1 MTEDAEV
8 LFAVG
13 EKFCSFEKLEDK
25 ILRLKN
31 ATGVELWNSGAR
43 TIECAPKSYVKS
55 LSADLVYYQ
64 IRYSC
69 LRTSRKLKITTA
81 DGYTK
86 PL

>member
-1 MTEDAEV
+1 MTENAEAS
-8 LFAVG
+8 FAVG
-13 EKFCSFEKLEDK
+13 EKFNSFGKLEDK

-31 ATGVELWNSGAR
+31 ATGVELWKSGAR
-43 TIECAPKSYVKS
+43 TIDCAPKSCVKS

-69 LRTSRKLKITTA
+69 LHSSRKLKVITA